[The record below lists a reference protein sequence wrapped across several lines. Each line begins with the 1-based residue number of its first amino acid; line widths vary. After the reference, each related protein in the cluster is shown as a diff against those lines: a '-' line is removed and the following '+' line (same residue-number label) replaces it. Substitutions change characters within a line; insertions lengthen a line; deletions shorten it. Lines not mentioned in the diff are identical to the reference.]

1 MNTVNM
7 KLCMDVN
14 YGGNV
19 KRSGPTRQNYTIYLS
34 LAAQTY
40 GVCNCMGLI
49 KFQEELY
56 RMTL

>member
-1 MNTVNM
+1 M

-56 RMTL
+56 KMTL

>member
-1 MNTVNM
+1 MLIMVEMIKEVDQQSLLTFE
-7 KLCMDVN
+7 
-14 YGGNV
+14 
-19 KRSGPTRQNYTIYLS
+19 TENYTIYSS

-56 RMTL
+56 KMTL

>member
-1 MNTVNM
+1 
-7 KLCMDVN
+7 MDVN

-19 KRSGPTRQNYTIYLS
+19 SRSGPTVSFETENYTIYSS

-56 RMTL
+56 KMTL